1 MSNEHEH
8 HHGNNIVKGSAKA
21 GISFGAA
28 LAMIISYVKWNSI
41 FWAIIH
47 GILGWV
53 YVIYYIIK
61 Y

>member
-1 MSNEHEH
+1 MSDEHRH
-8 HHGNNIVKGSAKA
+8 NNIVKGSAKA

-28 LAMIISYVKWNSI
+28 LAMIISYVNWHSI

-47 GILGWV
+47 GILGWI